1 MKYFGYYFLFKNLD
15 SDNDDRL
22 KVNDF
27 IEGINLLRLW
37 GADIKDSKDAKRW
50 FYKYDDNRGGVILM
64 DEWVLFAD
72 EHKLD
77 IEKNEIIKEVS
88 RKPMRIYKKHD
99 YLKAGDKR
107 PS

>member
-1 MKYFGYYFLFKNLD
+1 MFKWAKKLGNFLFKNLD

-64 DEWVLFAD
+64 DEWVLFAA
-72 EHKLD
+72 EQNLD
-77 IEKNEIIKEVS
+77 IEKVKLI
-88 RKPMRIYKKHD
+88 
-99 YLKAGDKR
+99 
-107 PS
+107 